1 MFTIIDSKVVD
12 EFSGNLKDDDNL
24 QTFIGK
30 AIELNK
36 EFSKI

>member
-1 MFTIIDSKVVD
+1 VFTIIEGKVVD
-12 EFSGNLKDDDNL
+12 EFSGNLKDDSL
-24 QTFIGK
+24 HKFIGK